1 MQTAPLIAACRR
13 AGKRI
18 CVPAYDARAEHYRFA
33 WLTENDALTRGRWGI
48 PEPAVPEWVEAPEKT
63 VHLVLVP
70 GLQFDR
76 ARRRLGHGGGYF
88 DRLLEGLTAC
98 KIGLAAEA
106 QLARRVPVEEY
117 DVVMDLVVTDQG
129 LDPAPARRA
138 RPGRPAAAGPR
149 AGSVPDNPR

>member
-1 MQTAPLIAACRR
+1 VQTAPLIAACRR

-18 CVPAYDARAEHYRFA
+18 CVPAYDARAGHYRFA

-48 PEPAVPEWVEAPEKT
+48 PEPTVPEWVEAPEKT

-129 LDPAPARRA
+129 LYPAPARPPRKA
-138 RPGRPAAAGPR
+138 RPAGRGRSKGGER
-149 AGSVPDNPR
+149 AG